1 MNCGL
6 AHYSAPVPLPII
18 PPQSIIS
25 ARTCSAPSKS
35 AVHCNMIC
43 SAALTNHALEIVSLP
58 ACILDMQG
66 NIVFVNRSWR
76 VLTTECTALREL
88 SLEGT
93 GFAVACERSRMLE
106 GGPAL
111 AAAVRQS
118 ILSPRDN
125 VSLQLMCR
133 DPGGRRWFEAR
144 LAALPQDS
152 AGYLVTCE
160 DITERRKAERRL
172 RRFRAVERA
181 RRRQTTQHALLAQFG
196 QFALEN
202 PPIGELSTQA
212 IEVIRGGLGIEL
224 CRLLRS
230 GPDDHILLHVAG
242 SGWDES

>member
-1 MNCGL
+1 
-6 AHYSAPVPLPII
+6 
-18 PPQSIIS
+18 
-25 ARTCSAPSKS
+25 
-35 AVHCNMIC
+35 MIC
-43 SAALTNHALEIVSLP
+43 TAALTNHALEIVSLP

-76 VLTTECTALREL
+76 ALTTECTALREL

-93 GFAVACERSRMLE
+93 GFAVACERSGMLE

-118 ILSPRDN
+118 ISSPRDN

-133 DPGGRRWFEAR
+133 DAGGRRWFEAR
-144 LAALPQDS
+144 VAALPQDS

-181 RRRQTTQHALLAQFG
+181 RRRQATQHALLAHFG

-212 IEVIRGGLGIEL
+212 IEVIRSGLGIEM
-224 CRLLRS
+224 CRLLRN

-242 SGWDES
+242 SGWDESWVHAQQFDAVVETENRFVLGTRESIVLSDYSR